1 MYVVGGH
8 HLGDIHCPAIVG
20 DPRVYLDTQKEGG
33 TAMKSILLCL
43 VSLVIL
49 AGCVTQPTAPD
60 FSYKA
65 GFKDGYAWAKVYY
78 NATPTATQTPG
89 YDEGFHDGAH
99 EARLELGL
107 VPEGGP
113 LLKSINWPP
122 ATPTPTPTIAYAGPG
137 AGWMAAQPVA
147 TLTNTPDTTPE
158 PTPLRED
165 WQKKAVLP

>member
-1 MYVVGGH
+1 
-8 HLGDIHCPAIVG
+8 
-20 DPRVYLDTQKEGG
+20 
-33 TAMKSILLCL
+33 MKLILLCL

-49 AGCVTQPTAPD
+49 AGCVTQPPAPD

-65 GFKDGYAWAKVYY
+65 GFKEGYTWAKGYY
-78 NATPTATQTPG
+78 GGTPTPTETPG
-89 YDEGFHDGAH
+89 YVEGFHAGALQ
-99 EARLELGL
+99 ARTELGFGD
-107 VPEGGP
+107 EGGP
-113 LLKSINWPP
+113 LFKSINWPP

-165 WQKKAVLP
+165 WQKKEVLP